1 MKENSTADLMP
12 MKPLVL
18 ITSIPHQDQRY
29 DTVGDYY
36 EMEGLGG
43 KFLSIS
49 VSQLEDRREVML
61 IAIHE
66 LIEWALCQAK
76 GISNEEI
83 DDFDLNHLKCHATT
97 KDSSNRT
104 FAAEE
109 PGDCTAAPYYR
120 QHQIATGI
128 ERLLAAELGV
138 DWEEYSKHCGELSK

>member
-1 MKENSTADLMP
+1 MSNTSSSWTRLVVTSASDLMP

-18 ITSIPHQDQRY
+18 IRSIPHQDQRY

-76 GISNEEI
+76 GITNEEI
-83 DDFDLNHLKCHATT
+83 DKFDFAF
-97 KDSSNRT
+97 KDYLGR
-104 FAAEE
+104 E
-109 PGDCTAAPYYR
+109 PGDDPRAPYFH
-120 QHQIATGI
+120 QHQVASVV